1 MIVAI
6 DGPAAAGKGTL
17 ARKLAE
23 HYGFAHLDTGA
34 LYRAVASRVLRAGA
48 SADDGAAAAREAQAL
63 TGEDLRAKDL
73 RTEKVSDAASRVA
86 TVPGVRAALLDF
98 QRQFAR
104 RPPEGRAGA
113 VVEGR
118 DIGTVVLPD
127 ADRKLFVTASAEVR
141 AERRWKELTA
151 GGAAVSL
158 AEVLKSVVERD
169 RRDEERTQSSL
180 RQAPG
185 AFLLDT
191 TKLDIDAAFEAAKTF
206 ISGQN

>member
-17 ARKLAE
+17 ARKLAD

-48 SADDGAAAAREAQAL
+48 SPDDAAAAAREAEAL
-63 TGEDLRAKDL
+63 TGTDLRASDL
-73 RTEKVSDAASRVA
+73 RTERVSDAASRVA
-86 TVPGVRAALLDF
+86 TVPGVRAALLEF
-98 QRQFAR
+98 QRTFAR
-104 RPPEGRAGA
+104 HPPEGRPGA

-127 ADRKLFVTASAEVR
+127 ADKKLFVTASAEVR
-141 AERRWKELTA
+141 AERRWRELAA
-151 GGAAVSL
+151 GGAAVTL

-169 RRDEERTQSSL
+169 RRDQERAQSSL
-180 RQAPG
+180 RMAAG

-191 TKLDIDAAFEAAKTF
+191 TKLDIDAAFDAAKAF
-206 ISGQN
+206 VSGQN

>member
-34 LYRAVASRVLRAGA
+34 LYRAVASRVLRVGA
-48 SADDGAAAAREAQAL
+48 SPDDGAAATREAQAL
-63 TGEDLRAKDL
+63 SGDDLRAGDL

-98 QRQFAR
+98 QRQFAH
-104 RPPEGRAGA
+104 RPPDRRAGA

-118 DIGTVVLPD
+118 DIGTVV
-127 ADRKLFVTASAEVR
+127 
-141 AERRWKELTA
+141 
-151 GGAAVSL
+151 
-158 AEVLKSVVERD
+158 
-169 RRDEERTQSSL
+169 
-180 RQAPG
+180 
-185 AFLLDT
+185 
-191 TKLDIDAAFEAAKTF
+191 
-206 ISGQN
+206 

>member
-17 ARKLAE
+17 ARKLAD

-48 SADDGAAAAREAQAL
+48 SPDDDAAAAREAEAL
-63 TGEDLRAKDL
+63 TGTDLRASDL
-73 RTEKVSDAASRVA
+73 RTERVSDAASRVA
-86 TVPGVRAALLDF
+86 TVPGVRAALLEF
-98 QRQFAR
+98 QRTFAR
-104 RPPEGRAGA
+104 HPPEGRPGA

-127 ADRKLFVTASAEVR
+127 ADKKLFVTASAEVR
-141 AERRWKELTA
+141 AERRWRELAA
-151 GGAAVSL
+151 GGAAVTL

-169 RRDEERTQSSL
+169 RRDQERAQSSL
-180 RQAPG
+180 RMAAG

-191 TKLDIDAAFEAAKTF
+191 TKLDIDAAFDAAKAF
-206 ISGQN
+206 VSGQN

>member
-17 ARKLAE
+17 ARKLAD

-48 SADDGAAAAREAQAL
+48 SPDDAAAAAREAEAL
-63 TGEDLRAKDL
+63 TGTNLRASDL
-73 RTEKVSDAASRVA
+73 RTERVSDAASRVA
-86 TVPGVRAALLDF
+86 TVPGVRAALLEF
-98 QRQFAR
+98 QRTFAR
-104 RPPEGRAGA
+104 HPPEGRPGA

-127 ADRKLFVTASAEVR
+127 ADKKLFVTASAEVR
-141 AERRWKELTA
+141 AERRWRELAA
-151 GGAAVSL
+151 GGAAVTL

-169 RRDEERTQSSL
+169 RRDQERAQSSL
-180 RQAPG
+180 RMAAG

-191 TKLDIDAAFEAAKTF
+191 TKLDIDAAFDAAKAF
-206 ISGQN
+206 VSGQN

>member
-23 HYGFAHLDTGA
+23 HYRFAHLDTGA
-34 LYRAVASRVLRAGA
+34 LYRAVASCVLRAGG
-48 SADDGAAAAREAQAL
+48 SPDDGEAASRAARSLQQSDLAAP
-63 TGEDLRAKDL
+63 DLRSE
-73 RTEKVSDAASRVA
+73 RVSDAASRVA
-86 TVPGVRAALLDF
+86 TVLGVRAALLDF
-98 QRQFAR
+98 QRDFAR
-104 RPPEGRAGA
+104 RPPGGCAGA

-127 ADRKLFVTASAEVR
+127 ADKKLFVTATAEVR
-141 AERRWKELTA
+141 AERRWKELQA
-151 GGAAVSL
+151 GGSAIDF

-169 RRDEERTQSSL
+169 RRDQERAQSSL
-180 RQAPG
+180 RQAEG

-191 TKLDIDAAFEAAKTF
+191 TKLDIDAAFAAARAF
-206 ISGQN
+206 IIGQN

>member
-23 HYGFAHLDTGA
+23 HYRFAHLDTGA

-48 SADDGAAAAREAQAL
+48 SPDDGAAATREAEAL
-63 TGEDLRAKDL
+63 IGDDLRATDL
-73 RTEKVSDAASRVA
+73 RTERVSDAASRVA
-86 TVPGVRAALLDF
+86 TVPGVRAALLEF
-98 QRQFAR
+98 QRTFAR
-104 RPPEGRAGA
+104 RPPEGRRGA

-127 ADRKLFVTASAEVR
+127 ADKKLFVTASAEVR
-141 AERRWKELTA
+141 AERRWRELAA
-151 GGAAVSL
+151 GGAAVTL
-158 AEVLKSVVERD
+158 AEVLNSVVERD
-169 RRDEERTQSSL
+169 RRDEERAHSSL
-180 RQAPG
+180 RMAAG

-206 ISGQN
+206 ISGRN

>member
-169 RRDEERTQSSL
+169 RRDQERTLSSL

>member
-34 LYRAVASRVLRAGA
+34 LYRAVASRVLRVGA
-48 SADDGAAAAREAQAL
+48 SPDDGAAATREAQAL
-63 TGEDLRAKDL
+63 TGGDLRAKDL

-98 QRQFAR
+98 QRQFAK
-104 RPPEGRAGA
+104 RPPDGRAGA

-151 GGAAVSL
+151 GGTAVSL

-169 RRDEERTQSSL
+169 RRDQERAQSSL
-180 RQAPG
+180 RMADG

-191 TKLDIDAAFEAAKTF
+191 TNLDIDAAFLAAKAF
-206 ISGQN
+206 ISGRN